1 VKAWNEYEHNLIAD
15 PMADVDRSLRET
27 LSSGAS
33 RIFNVAAITRR
44 LEDDAQAAGVPPP
57 ERLLF
62 GHRGLN
68 RAVFIKRPKEFAPPP
83 SSPLVASAEILDNGQ
98 LRTVTLDTHIRMEKG
113 DIDTVVYIPYDADNI
128 TGGGNSFELGGR
140 GRIQALYDTIGFDA
154 RSDAVDARR
163 DLRLLELIEDL
174 PSLDPFLLKDRVAL
188 EGVTVPDAYFTI
200 SDDEFEDIKRY
211 ILTKFRPITERVVD
225 PASPNAAE
233 VAEHFIMKLWEAKDL
248 DYLKPITD
256 AFRVDPAQAGEIY
269 YSWKGVTYYEYQYK
283 RGQKQLLGFADWMHG
298 KAVPSTFVKADVRE
312 ELAAAARDVATAFAR
327 HLRNSSEILRI
338 YNQGYEDLFVR
349 GGDARPFIEFL
360 RESSTL
366 FWDIAA
372 SISALNHGVAV
383 WRQRTRNVEDG
394 RLTADG
400 LKPLLEILG
409 RVIV

>member
-1 VKAWNEYEHNLIAD
+1 
-15 PMADVDRSLRET
+15 LRET

-33 RIFNVAAITRR
+33 RILNVAAITRQ
-44 LEDDAQAAGVPPP
+44 LEDQARDTGLPPP

-83 SSPLVASAEILDNGQ
+83 SSPLVASAEIIDNGQ
-98 LRTVTLDTHIRMEKG
+98 LRTIALDTRKRIEKG
-113 DIDTVVYIPYDADNI
+113 DIATVVYVPYDADDI
-128 TGGGNSFELGGR
+128 AGGGASFELGGR
-140 GRIQALYDTIGFDA
+140 GRIQALFDATGFDA
-154 RSDAVDARR
+154 RSDSDGVRR
-163 DLRLLELIEDL
+163 DLRLLDLIEDL

-188 EGVTVPDAYFTI
+188 EGMAVPEAYFTI
-200 SDDEFEDIKRY
+200 SHEEFEEIKRY

-233 VAEHFIMKLWEAKDL
+233 VSEHFILKLWEADDL
-248 DYLKPITD
+248 DYLRPITE
-256 AFRVDPAQAGEIY
+256 AFRVDPARAGEIY
-269 YSWKGVTYYEYQYK
+269 YAWKGVTYYEYQYK
-283 RGQKQLLGFADWMHG
+283 RGQKTLLGFADWLHG
-298 KAVPSTFVKADVRE
+298 KAVPSTYVKPAVRQ
-312 ELAAAARDVATAFAR
+312 ELADSARDVATAFAR
-327 HLRNSSEILRI
+327 HLRNSSEILRV

-360 RESSTL
+360 RDSSTL

-383 WRQRTRNVEDG
+383 WRQRTRNAEDG
-394 RLTADG
+394 RLTAEE

>member
-1 VKAWNEYEHNLIAD
+1 
-15 PMADVDRSLRET
+15 MADVDRSLRET

-33 RIFNVAAITRR
+33 RILNVAAITRQ
-44 LEDDAQAAGVPPP
+44 LEEEAARTGAAAPQ
-57 ERLLF
+57 RLLF

-68 RAVFIKRPKEFAPPP
+68 RAVFIKRPKEFAPPA
-83 SSPLVASAEILDNGQ
+83 SSPLVTSAEILDNGQ
-98 LRTVTLDTHIRMEKG
+98 LRTITLDAHTRVEKG
-113 DIDTVVYIPYDADNI
+113 DIATVVYVPYDADNI
-128 TGGGNSFELGGR
+128 ADGGASFELGGR
-140 GRIQALYDTIGFDA
+140 GRIQALFDSTGFDA
-154 RSDAVDARR
+154 RSDSDGVRR
-163 DLRLLELIEDL
+163 DLRLLDLIEDL

-188 EGVTVPDAYFTI
+188 EGEAVPDAYFTI
-200 SDDEFEDIKRY
+200 SDEEFADIKRY

-225 PASPNAAE
+225 PASRDAAE
-233 VAEHFIMKLWEAKDL
+233 VSEHFIMKLWEAKDL
-248 DYLKPITD
+248 DYLKPITE

-298 KAVPSTFVKADVRE
+298 KAVPSTFVKAAVRE
-312 ELAAAARDVATAFAR
+312 ELAEAARDVAAAFAR

-360 RESSTL
+360 RDSSTL

-383 WRQRTRNVEDG
+383 WRQRTRSADDG
-394 RLTADG
+394 RLTAEE